1 MSQLII
7 DVNKIKGIVL
17 QQPPTRYRVMGQL
30 SEINNHYISDGY
42 ICELGICNLPEF
54 GNACN
59 SEETLRVIV
68 GEKVYESRFVSKC
81 SNNSNTR
88 QHHQRQPQEGD
99 AVSVYLGIVHL
110 SGMRKMFEVM
120 DITVLTLTEV
130 RSLRTFVKSSLGT
143 EFLQLS
149 SPQ

>member
-1 MSQLII
+1 MSKLIV
-7 DVNKIKGIVL
+7 DVGKIKGTAL
-17 QQPPTRYRVMGQL
+17 LQPPTRYRVMGQL

-42 ICELGICNLPEF
+42 ICELVICNLPEF

-68 GEKVYESRFVSKC
+68 AEKVYESRFVSKC
-81 SNNSNTR
+81 SNNSKTR
-88 QHHQRQPQEGD
+88 QHHQRQPQQGD

-120 DITVLTLTEV
+120 DITVLSLAEV
-130 RSLRTFVKSSLGT
+130 RSLRTFAKSSLGSK
-143 EFLQLS
+143 FLELS
-149 SPQ
+149 PLK